1 MAPLSPLW
9 PLQNLRMREAD
20 FRKQVIEFLE
30 WHGYL
35 VVFTANE
42 YLRERFKNTKG
53 FVKGFPDLLVIGKDG
68 KHFFIELKVGKNTLS
83 HEQAEIIQKL
93 RIFGH
98 AVFVVYSLDQLQE
111 ILKKHEEEDH
121 RH

>member
-1 MAPLSPLW
+1 
-9 PLQNLRMREAD
+9 MREAD
-20 FRKQVIEFLE
+20 LRKQVIEYLE
-30 WHGYL
+30 WHGYV

-42 YLRERFKNTKG
+42 YLRERFKNMKG
-53 FVKGFPDLLVIGKDG
+53 FVKGLPDLLVLGKNG

-83 HEQAEIIQKL
+83 HEQSEIIQKL

-98 AVFVVYSLDQLQE
+98 EVFVVYSLDQLQE
-111 ILKKHEEEDH
+111 ILKKHEEEGQ